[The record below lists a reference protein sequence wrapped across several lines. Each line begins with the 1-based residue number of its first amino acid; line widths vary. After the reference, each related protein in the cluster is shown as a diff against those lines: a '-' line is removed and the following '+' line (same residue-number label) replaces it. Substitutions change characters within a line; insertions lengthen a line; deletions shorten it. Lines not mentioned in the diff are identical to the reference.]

1 MEDEYTL
8 FKNRKVNV
16 DRLGPFGF
24 TLSENGYRYSTTLLD
39 KQFEMTVFIVE
50 NGKISTEVIEN
61 GSEEAY
67 VLHLVPGAT
76 GAFVGQVRQEYEAVL
91 GKIAEV
97 CFESDVFKSES
108 ARRVIQYIR
117 EKYQDE
123 LEFLWAR
130 FPDNA
135 IFRRKDNAKWY
146 AALLVLQKKK
156 LGLEEDGAV
165 DIIDL
170 RIKPEDV
177 EALLDGKKYF
187 PGYHMNKRHWYT
199 ICLDGSV
206 PIEEIFCRIDES
218 FALAGQ
224 RGRKVNKLQKD

>member
-1 MEDEYTL
+1 MEDEHTL
-8 FKNRKVNV
+8 FKNRKVSV

-24 TLSENGYRYSTTLLD
+24 ILSENGYRYSTTLLN
-39 KQFEMTVFIVE
+39 KQFEMSVFIAE

-61 GSEEAY
+61 GSKEAY
-67 VLHLVPGAT
+67 VLHLIPGAA
-76 GAFVGQVRQEYEAVL
+76 GAFVGQMRQEYEAVL
-91 GKIAEV
+91 SKIDAA
-97 CFESDVFKSES
+97 CFESDVFKSEY
-108 ARRVIQYIR
+108 ARRVIEYVR

-123 LEFLWAR
+123 LQFLWAR

-156 LGLEEDGAV
+156 LGLDEEGAV
-165 DIIDL
+165 EIIDL
-170 RIKPEDV
+170 RGKPEDMGT
-177 EALLDGKKYF
+177 LLDGKKYF
-187 PGYHMNKRHWYT
+187 PGYHMNKKHWYT

-206 PIEEIFCRIDES
+206 PKEEIFCRIDES

-224 RGRKVNKLQKD
+224 RGRKTNK